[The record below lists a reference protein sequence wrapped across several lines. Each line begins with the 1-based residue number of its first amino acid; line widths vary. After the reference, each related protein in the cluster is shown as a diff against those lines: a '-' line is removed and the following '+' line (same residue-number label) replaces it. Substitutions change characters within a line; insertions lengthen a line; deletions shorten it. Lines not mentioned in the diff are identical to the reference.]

1 MDATTSA
8 TEPADP
14 AVTLSSRTL
23 VACCVAVAIAQMCIT
38 IPSPINGAIQSTFGA
53 SGAQVAW
60 VTTLFLLPT
69 AILELNFGVI
79 GDLFGRKRLLVGGGL
94 VLALGELVNV
104 LAPSVAFLYAGQ
116 ILAGIGAAAIFPSSL
131 AVLAAATPQTAARAK
146 ALARWAL
153 SISLASAAGPLMS
166 GLIANAGDFHYSFL
180 PPVVIGLVAAVM
192 CHFMVTDSKAPQGR
206 SLDWPGQVAIAVA
219 LTALL
224 WAVNQGSAAG
234 WGTGPVIAGFVVA
247 AAGLAV
253 FVLVELR
260 TRAPMMNLNL
270 LRIPSFAGSAGIAL
284 VGMLGFIGAA
294 YDVSIRLGAVMHLSP
309 LRAGLPFVILQLVP
323 LLLAPLLSRMLSRS
337 NARWMLLAGLLPLA
351 AGQFWLAAIPIEVT
365 SLVAMIGPML
375 LLGVGFIFV
384 ITSLTAVAVN
394 TVPLHLTG
402 MASGAT
408 SLVREAGQALG
419 PAVISAVVIAQAGA
433 VLGGHLANAG
443 LTGAQSSA
451 ASHVLA
457 AGGPLALVSADM
469 GPGTEKIHAAA
480 QAAMEHGL
488 AIGLIVCGCASLVG
502 ALITLIVVKPN
513 ATQVAA
519 EPTAAEV

>member
-1 MDATTSA
+1 MNATTSTA
-8 TEPADP
+8 GAESSGS
-14 AVTLSSRTL
+14 AVTLSTRTL

-38 IPSPINGAIQSTFGA
+38 IPTPINGAIQAEFGA
-53 SGAQVAW
+53 SGPQVAW

-104 LAPSVAFLYAGQ
+104 LAPNIAFLWIGQ
-116 ILAGIGAAAIFPSSL
+116 VLAGIGAAAIFPSSL
-131 AVLAAATPQTAARAK
+131 AVLAAATPQTAARAR

-153 SISLASAAGPLMS
+153 SLSLASAIGPLMS
-166 GLIANAGDFHYSFL
+166 GMIASAASFRYAFL
-180 PPVVIGLVAAVM
+180 PPVLIGLLAAAL
-192 CHFMVTDSKAPQGR
+192 CHFLVTDSRAPAGR
-206 SLDWPGQVAIAVA
+206 SLDWPGQIAIAVA

-234 WGTGPVIAGFVVA
+234 WGTAPVIIGFAVA
-247 AAGLAV
+247 AAFLVV
-253 FVLVELR
+253 FVLAELR
-260 TRAPMMNLNL
+260 ARAPMMNLGL
-270 LRIPSFAGSAGIAL
+270 LRIASFAGSAGIAL

-309 LRAGLPFVILQLVP
+309 LRAGMPFVILQLVP

-351 AGQFWLAAIPIEVT
+351 AGQFWLAAIPITVT

-419 PAVISAVVIAQAGA
+419 PAVISAVVIGQAGS
-433 VLGGHLANAG
+433 VLGGHLADAG
-443 LTGAQSSA
+443 LTGAQASA
-451 ASHVLA
+451 AAHVTA
-457 AGGPLALVSADM
+457 TGGPLALVSADM

-488 AIGLIVCGCASLVG
+488 SVGLVVCGCASLVG
-502 ALITLIVVKPN
+502 ALITLIVVKPD
-513 ATQVAA
+513 ATKV
-519 EPTAAEV
+519 TDD